1 MEMERVGKIYETE
14 RRRDGERGGDGGRR
28 RRRRRVFDKQRM
40 NVGRLA

>member
-1 MEMERVGKIYETE
+1 MEMEREGKINETE
-14 RRRDGERGGDGGRR
+14 RRRDGERGGVGGRR